1 MDPSLQSHLESALR
15 SATDS
20 ELRITGSTPVSGGCI
35 HAAYR
40 LKSESRDYFL
50 KHNRADRLPVFRAE
64 AKALK
69 QIAATETLRVPQV
82 ITVGSF
88 EDHAYLLMEAI
99 DFSSGGNPDWGQLG
113 RKLAQLH
120 RATSGQYGFI
130 EDNWIGANP
139 QPNAWETDWP
149 TFFRERRLRPQF
161 ELAARAG
168 IRFQQTEKLLD
179 KIESQLSGHR
189 PKASLLHGDLWSGNV
204 GFTEKGEPLVFDPAS
219 YYGDRE
225 TDIAFSEYFGGFSP
239 DFYEAYTAEWPL
251 DPGYKTRRPLY
262 NLYHVLNHANLF
274 GSSYVSEA
282 QQMIDDLV

>member
-1 MDPSLQSHLESALR
+1 MDPSLQSHLEGILQ

-20 ELRITGSTPVSGGCI
+20 DLRITGSTPVSGGCI
-35 HAAYR
+35 HAAYL
-40 LKSESRDYFL
+40 LKSETRDYFL

-64 AKALK
+64 ANALE
-69 QIAATETLRVPQV
+69 QIAATKTLRVPEV
-82 ITVGSF
+82 IAVGSF
-88 EDHAYLLMEAI
+88 KDHAYLLMEAI
-99 DFSSGGNPDWGQLG
+99 NFSSSGNSDWSQLG

-120 RATSGQYGFI
+120 RTTSDQYGFF

-139 QPNAWETDWP
+139 QSNTWEGDWP

-168 IRFQQTEKLLD
+168 IRFQQTEELLD
-179 KIESQLSGHR
+179 KIESLLSGHR

-204 GFTEKGEPLVFDPAS
+204 GFTPDGGPLVFDPAS

-239 DFYEAYTAEWPL
+239 EFYQAYAAEWPMES
-251 DPGYKTRRPLY
+251 GYKTRRPLY

-274 GSSYVSEA
+274 GSSYVSQA
-282 QQMIDDLV
+282 QQMINELV